1 MNFEV
6 HGNENSLSKKIELA
20 ISEIKSIDMD
30 IEECVRDLED
40 FISDKKSG
48 RYPGESY
55 FNSHF
60 AGWKTEDLEM
70 LLSNLRL
77 DIAA

>member
-1 MNFEV
+1 
-6 HGNENSLSKKIELA
+6 
-20 ISEIKSIDMD
+20 MD